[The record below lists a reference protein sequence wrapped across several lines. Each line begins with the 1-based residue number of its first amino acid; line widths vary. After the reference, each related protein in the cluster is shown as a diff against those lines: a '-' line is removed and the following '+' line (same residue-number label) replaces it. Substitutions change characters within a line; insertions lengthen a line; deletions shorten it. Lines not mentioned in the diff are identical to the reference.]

1 MTKPELDL
9 GIEVIKYT
17 FERLPIPDRIRLV
30 EELERETRK
39 QRWGQV
45 VSKIRNRFAKRPISQ
60 REINRICEEVRQ
72 PLANTPR
79 RNPKRS
85 KETPSKKIFSCK
97 GN

>member
-17 FERLPIPDRIRLV
+17 FDKLPAQDKLRVV

-39 QRWGQV
+39 QRWDQII
-45 VSKIRNRFAKRPISQ
+45 SKVRDRAAKKPISQ

-72 PLANTPR
+72 QLYE
-79 RNPKRS
+79 KR
-85 KETPSKKIFSCK
+85 IK
-97 GN
+97 GSN